1 MRDDQ
6 KTYHKMSL
14 KELTALSPF
23 LDWVLYF
30 REAFTPIRRN
40 ITEAEPIIVY
50 SPEYMGNLSALI
62 TDYLKDDY
70 NKTYD
75 LSVRYPHLSSFFL
88 KTASS

>member
-6 KTYHKMSL
+6 KTYHKMTL

-40 ITEAEPIIVY
+40 ITETEPIIVY
-50 SPEYMGNLSALI
+50 SPEYMGNLSALV
-62 TDYLKDDY
+62 TDYLKDDH

-75 LSVRYPHLSSFFL
+75 LVVVLCHFYHFSSS
-88 KTASS
+88 TASS